1 MRLNPFAF
9 PSDTTFRFLL
19 LIAAIVGVSLL
30 AFDWLYGQFADL
42 RAEAAALLACSAG
55 LPTDPTQ
62 VATDAQL
69 VAFRSCLAAVNG
81 TRLDAVLVGVVAL
94 VIGGGVAYGIAVAR
108 LRRRYRV
115 LDRADAPELVAQ
127 IDALA
132 GEIGVEPAPGLR
144 WQPLDRRALGL
155 AFGQP
160 GHREL
165 ALTGGLVPLTVRD
178 PAAFRAI
185 VLHELAHLRNG
196 DVDLSYYAIG
206 IFRAVLV
213 LAILPFALAL
223 LRTLLSDPGTVFSF
237 VWRFTV
243 LLPLVYVI
251 RSGILRAREHDADL
265 RASTLE
271 PEIRRVLASARD
283 HTPSKLRRLIAWHP
297 SAARRVAVIDDPS
310 PLLHLGVLDA
320 FGVGIV
326 GSLAY
331 EEVATL
337 VGYFGF
343 ESFTTRALS
352 GLAFGPLVGI
362 IVALG
367 VWRQTFAFLATGRG
381 PVRVAWLGL
390 ALAAGLFVGQRL
402 SLLTAISDDSV
413 ILRPDPAPFY
423 VWLALIVTVGALLF
437 AAWLVAASRMW
448 LPVAT
453 RLRSPTR
460 ASLPVALGAAAL
472 VTIAIAVFEIVVAS
486 RQAVEAVVT
495 TPSDILAA
503 IRVVVP
509 DVGPEALFRLVLSP
523 EVQLIIQQPLVIGFF
538 VILVLVPWA
547 AAPFYAKVPPIPVA
561 SWGALDAGAEPPSVD
576 RPELH
581 ARWAV
586 ASGLVAGLGIAVVTV
601 LLFGALHAA
610 VDAPTRATLEFQYAL
625 AFWLIC
631 VTLGAQVVA
640 GAAAGA
646 RAPRF
651 GTLHGVLAGLIAGL
665 AGTVVVGIADST
677 SGCVPALAVIGE
689 RSCGAPVEIGYLNL
703 FAAVYLTIG
712 VVAAGVAAAIAA
724 GIRWFVLTR
733 RAPVPPLPPAIRMPP
748 PPPPTSGWSPPG

>member
-42 RAEAAALLACSAG
+42 RAEAAALIACSAG

-81 TRLDAVLVGVVAL
+81 TRLDAVLLGMVAL

-132 GEIGVEPAPGLR
+132 GEMGVTPAPGLR

-155 AFGQP
+155 AFGRP

-185 VLHELAHLRNG
+185 VLHELAHLRNR

-423 VWLALIVTVGALLF
+423 VWLAVLVTVGALLF
-437 AAWLVAASRMW
+437 GAWLVAASRMW

-460 ASLPVALGAAAL
+460 ASMPVALGAAVL

-523 EVQLIIQQPLVIGFF
+523 EVQLIIQQPLVVAFF
-538 VILVLVPWA
+538 VILVP
-547 AAPFYAKVPPIPVA
+547 
-561 SWGALDAGAEPPSVD
+561 GALGGRPLLREGPVEPEGLLGGAG
-576 RPELH
+576 R
-581 ARWAV
+581 R
-586 ASGLVAGLGIAVVTV
+586 
-601 LLFGALHAA
+601 
-610 VDAPTRATLEFQYAL
+610 R
-625 AFWLIC
+625 
-631 VTLGAQVVA
+631 
-640 GAAAGA
+640 GAAAHRQAGAPRPVGRCLGSRRRARHRDRDGPPLRRPPRHVRRADPRDARVPVRARVLADLRDARRPGRGRRGGGCARPSIRDAPRRAGRAGRGPGRDRRGRHRGLDVRLRAGVRRHRRPLVWCPGRGRLPQPVRGRVPDDRHRGRGPRGGHRRGDPLVRGHAA
-646 RAPRF
+646 RAGPAAPT
-651 GTLHGVLAGLIAGL
+651 GDPHATPTA
-665 AGTVVVGIADST
+665 AD
-677 SGCVPALAVIGE
+677 
-689 RSCGAPVEIGYLNL
+689 
-703 FAAVYLTIG
+703 
-712 VVAAGVAAAIAA
+712 
-724 GIRWFVLTR
+724 
-733 RAPVPPLPPAIRMPP
+733 
-748 PPPPTSGWSPPG
+748 